1 MKEGGFMSRPLPQ
14 SFCRWLNLGPTGFC
28 QFWADGTT
36 EPILI
41 SVWKKPWRV
50 RPASLMSPHESPTC
64 SSVLL
69 WDRPCWSWTCCSA
82 QFSHDVMTV
91 CHPLTGGGRN
101 WIYSVSKLQA
111 VQRFCDVLQVVQH
124 RCFKGFHEHRC
135 QGHVCTV
142 LKTFWGPELWWNVWS
157 RRGFHLD
164 I

>member
-1 MKEGGFMSRPLPQ
+1 MKEGGFVSRPLPQ

-36 EPILI
+36 GPILI
-41 SVWKKPWRV
+41 SVLKKTLTCPTSESDEPTWEPNLLLN
-50 RPASLMSPHESPTC
+50 PALGQTM
-64 SSVLL
+64 LIL
-69 WDRPCWSWTCCSA
+69 NSA
-82 QFSHDVMTV
+82 QFSHDVMIG

-111 VQRFCDVLQVVQH
+111 VQQFCDVLQVVQH
-124 RCFKGFHEHRC
+124 RSFKGFHEHRC

-142 LKTFWGPELWWNVWS
+142 VKTFWGPERWWNVWS